1 MNMAELLEEGHQT
14 NTISR
19 IYRTLSR
26 MNKDLSGGNSGMV
39 ALAICQFY
47 KSHIKA
53 NMRMAVFY
61 EDNANV
67 REICQ
72 LESTSPTIY
81 TVANKYGGMIYT
93 ADGGGSLGMLENKI
107 SSKYS
112 DPRPGI
118 ISDVDPSRDFCV
130 NSLIRKC
137 TDWDTDAYT
146 FYSYLIDNF

>member
-1 MNMAELLEEGHQT
+1 MADILEEGHQT
-14 NTISR
+14 NTVNR
-19 IYRTLSR
+19 IYRVLSR

-39 ALAICQFY
+39 ALAICQYY
-47 KSHIKA
+47 KTHIKA

-81 TVANKYGGMIYT
+81 TVANKYGSMIYT
-93 ADGGGSLGMLENKI
+93 ADGSGSFGMMNTKI
-107 SSKYS
+107 SNIYS
-112 DPRPGI
+112 DGNPGVF
-118 ISDVDPSRDFCV
+118 SDIDPSREFCV

-137 TDWDTDAYT
+137 TDWDTDVFT
-146 FYSYLIDNF
+146 FYGYLVDNFR